1 MAFQRLLCF
10 GLLSAAAAP
19 ALAATTC
26 NGRSEFCSRSYSNIS
41 LVGAHDSPFVGD
53 LPTDNQNINITE
65 QLERGV
71 RFLQGQTH
79 KNIEGELDMCHTS
92 CFLKDAGSLVSFL
105 ETVKT
110 WLDGNP
116 NEVVTLLITN
126 GDNVNITEFDSAFDQ
141 SGIKKYAFV
150 PSSSPNPLSIN
161 DWPTLQELIDAGTRL
176 VAFLDYGAD
185 MKTVPYIL
193 DEFAYYFETPYDVT
207 NASFPDCSINR
218 PPGASADG
226 RMYIVNHF
234 LDVDVLGALI
244 PDREAADTTNAATGN
259 GSIGAQAALC
269 ESLYGRPPNVVLVDF
284 TDKGDIFAAQD
295 ALNGF

>member
-176 VAFLDYGAD
+176 VAFLGRR
-185 MKTVPYIL
+185 
-193 DEFAYYFETPYDVT
+193 TPSHDPV
-207 NASFPDCSINR
+207 C
-218 PPGASADG
+218 
-226 RMYIVNHF
+226 
-234 LDVDVLGALI
+234 
-244 PDREAADTTNAATGN
+244 
-259 GSIGAQAALC
+259 
-269 ESLYGRPPNVVLVDF
+269 
-284 TDKGDIFAAQD
+284 
-295 ALNGF
+295 